1 MNWLPEHKCGL
12 SLSHNDHR
20 GVYESLE
27 QYYDAADFVSVDEWI
42 KALAEDSVWVLHW
55 YPDTPVGF
63 YRMAASS
70 LEALEAAVK
79 ERNE

>member
-1 MNWLPEHKCGL
+1 M
-12 SLSHNDHR
+12 
-20 GVYESLE
+20 E
-27 QYYDAADFVSVDEWI
+27 QYYDAEDFVSVEEWH
-42 KALAEDSVWVLHW
+42 KALAEDSVWILHW

-79 ERNE
+79 EKNEGTIR